1 MEMMMSEREMLKFKY
16 DIRSENGLKKEFAI
30 NLDAVTLR
38 VINEDKTELPEW
50 TKLEFNKCPNCS
62 LDPDKNEYCPVAVS
76 LSPVMAF
83 FKDSLSYESSEIILD
98 TNDRTYSK
106 KTSLQQGVSS
116 MIGIIMVTSGCP
128 VLSRLRPMV
137 RFHLPFAN
145 PQETLYRT
153 VSMYLMQQY
162 FHYKKGLE
170 ADWDLKGLIEIYKNV
185 HEVNIAFFERLSTLQ
200 GKDANVNAL
209 IILDNFANYVNFN
222 LDNERIIKLETLFGE
237 IE

>member
-1 MEMMMSEREMLKFKY
+1 MSEKEILKFKY
-16 DIRSENGLKKEFAI
+16 DIRSETGLKKEFAI
-30 NLDAVTLR
+30 KLDANTLR
-38 VINEDKTELPEW
+38 IINEDPVDLPSW
-50 TKLEFNKCPNCS
+50 AKLDFCKCPNCS
-62 LDPDKNEYCPVAVS
+62 LDLAENKYCPVAAN

-83 FKDSLSYESSEIILD
+83 FKNSLSYESSEIILD

-162 FHYKKGLE
+162 FHHKKGSE
-170 ADWDLKGLIEIYKNV
+170 ADWDLHGLINIYKNV
-185 HEVNIAFFERLSTLQ
+185 HEVNIAFFERLSTLK
-200 GKDANVNAL
+200 GKDANLNAL

-222 LDNERIIKLETLFGE
+222 LDSERITKLETLFGE

>member
-1 MEMMMSEREMLKFKY
+1 MSEREMLKFKY

-62 LDPDKNEYCPVAVS
+62 LDPAKNEYCPVAVN